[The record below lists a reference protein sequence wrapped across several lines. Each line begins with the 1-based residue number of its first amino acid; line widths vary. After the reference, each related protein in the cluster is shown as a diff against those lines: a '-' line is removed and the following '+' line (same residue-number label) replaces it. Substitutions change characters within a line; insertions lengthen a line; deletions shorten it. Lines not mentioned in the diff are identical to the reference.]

1 VRLLT
6 YAASALALVALAGCG
21 DNESAVWE
29 GPPDPSA
36 DGTVVVDG
44 FSDYTADVEEHWE
57 GSAAM
62 SAAEFLRLDQRTAA
76 KTTIAGRAAA
86 EGTGPQ
92 VVVVTLDGLLDDS
105 VRAERW
111 TLAFEQDED
120 VYRLT
125 EAHWAQRCQPDRGH
139 QEFSPDPC
147 V

>member
-1 VRLLT
+1 MLAC
-6 YAASALALVALAGCG
+6 AATALALVAVAGCG
-21 DNESAVWE
+21 GDESAVWD
-29 GPPDPSA
+29 GPPDPSS
-36 DGTVVVDG
+36 DGAVAVDG
-44 FSDYTADVEEHWE
+44 FGDYTADVEEHWE

-62 SAAEFLRLDQRTAA
+62 SAAEFLRLDQRKAA

-92 VVVVTLDGLLDDS
+92 VVIVTLDGLLDDS

-125 EAHWAQRCQPDRGH
+125 EANWAQRCQPDRGH
-139 QEFSPDPC
+139 QDFTPDPC